1 MKKLSLIII
10 AACMNCF
17 SFAQTQVV
25 PPGFVC
31 SYYGEPVSYPVTV
44 INSSEDAQNA
54 IAAIMDVV
62 GLEANFEVKQAA
74 IPNAAAI
81 IYNNKRYI
89 LFNPN
94 FISRINSASGDKWA
108 AMAILA
114 HEIGH
119 HLDGHTLEGNG
130 SHPETELQADEF
142 SGFVLRKMGATKEQA
157 QSAIRILPNS
167 GSTATHPAKD
177 SRLISIDNGWT
188 KADAQLTG
196 KQFTAK
202 AITAPAA
209 AQTSANI
216 TGAIDPASVNF
227 NVYFDSD
234 RKNKF
239 FITKDNKLITIKEN
253 ELLILGIMTKTQDD
267 DYPLMI
273 RIEPDDYFLISRTGN
288 IMTKE
293 GKKIGYLRG

>member
-1 MKKLSLIII
+1 MSCI
-10 AACMNCF
+10 
-17 SFAQTQVV
+17 SFAQTQVAA
-25 PPGFVC
+25 PGFVC

-44 INSSEDAQNA
+44 INSSEDAQHA

-94 FISRINSASGDKWA
+94 FISRINNASGDKWA

-130 SHPETELQADEF
+130 SHPETELEADEF

-177 SRLISIDNGWT
+177 SRLVSIDNGWT

-196 KQFTAK
+196 KQFIAK
-202 AITAPAA
+202 TIAAAPAA
-209 AQTSANI
+209 TQAALTTTIN
-216 TGAIDPASVNF
+216 PASVNF
-227 NVYFDSD
+227 NVYFNSD
-234 RKNKF
+234 RINKF
-239 FITKDNKLITIKEN
+239 FITKDNKLITVKNN
-253 ELLILGIMTKTQDD
+253 ELLVLGIMTKTQDD

-273 RIEPDDYFLISRTGN
+273 RIEPNDYFLISRTGN

-293 GKKIGYLRG
+293 GKKIGFLRG

>member
-1 MKKLSLIII
+1 MKKLSLIIL
-10 AACMNCF
+10 AACMSCF

-31 SYYGEPVSYPVTV
+31 SYYGEPVNYPVTV
-44 INSSEDAQNA
+44 VNSSEDAQKA
-54 IAAIMDVV
+54 ITAIMDVV

-81 IYNNKRYI
+81 IYNNKRFI

-94 FISRINSASGDKWA
+94 FISRINNASGDKWA
-108 AMAILA
+108 AIAILA

-119 HLDGHTLEGNG
+119 HLDGHTLAGNG

-196 KQFTAK
+196 KQFIAR

-209 AQTSANI
+209 IPASAN
-216 TGAIDPASVNF
+216 TTAAINPASINF
-227 NVYFDSD
+227 NVYFNSD
-234 RKNKF
+234 GVNKF

-273 RIEPDDYFLISRTGN
+273 RLDADDYFLISRTGN

-293 GKKIGYLRG
+293 GKKVGFLRG